1 LLVLVLA
8 AAVLHGCSSGGPV
21 RVVEGPEPAPRSS
34 RNVIARAE
42 IESATHNNALE
53 LVQTLRPA
61 WLTHR
66 GQESMALGQGVDVY
80 VDGVR
85 QDRNYLARLPLS
97 QVDRLEFL
105 SPSEATF
112 RFGTQQGSGAIIV
125 ATRRRD

>member
-1 LLVLVLA
+1 MLFSV
-8 AAVLHGCSSGGPV
+8 AAVYGCSSGGPV
-21 RVVEGPEPAPRSS
+21 TVVEGPEPAPRSS
-34 RNVIARAE
+34 RNVIARPE
-42 IESATHNNALE
+42 IEAATHNNALE
-53 LVQTLRPA
+53 LVHALRPA

-85 QDRNYLARLPLS
+85 QDRNYLAQLPLS
-97 QVDRLEFL
+97 HVDRLEFL

-125 ATRRRD
+125 TTRRRD